1 MNRIINRDILPRI
14 SKISKNNKEKD
25 LLSIAYIT
33 WLIFIIF
40 ALGVVTVNDLKPM
53 FNQLI
58 VNLLNIYYYMEA
70 FILGMDSYL
79 QYNLPYSFDFWSIF
93 VEAINLFVK
102 VFLIAFIP
110 SVIRK
115 VLKKE
120 SFFNEVVILL
130 GAIVTII
137 VSFHLYL
144 EILIVVGLILLL
156 IAFVSI
162 GKNRVYNFVQ
172 NLNYFEEVIWNYF
185 EENPVKIKEKSLIIK
200 FLLTIS
206 FVFVIDFAMVRL
218 LNFNIK
224 FSTILAC
231 SAILLA
237 WLYQNKSVTEP
248 FLLKKLVIYFIFF
261 IATLIGNLKNE
272 LSILETPLL
281 FISIFFTMDRIIA
294 LSKEMRDLIISK
306 SILFYYDHENIK
318 PSILL
323 SEIKE
328 IKYLENVDIG
338 ELELVRQMVIRLRL
352 ELEEEFLILSDI
364 YMKNGYEK
372 YIQFVQ
378 GNVYFINLE
387 LDKIPNYTN
396 LKLILESIF
405 DHNNQK
411 IFIPKLYEEYIY
423 ILISLGEVEKAKE
436 ILDFL
441 RNKIW
446 YNSSMNYEASKQLTD
461 VRFKR
466 LVGVQRTTFEE
477 MLAVLKTAYQRKHAK
492 GGRTP
497 KLSLEDLLMA
507 TLQYMREYRTYE
519 QIAADFGIHES
530 NLIRRSQ
537 WVESTLI
544 QSGFTISKTHLSAE
558 DTVIVDATEV
568 KINRPKKIN

>member
-306 SILFYYDHENIK
+306 SILFYYDYENIK

-436 ILDFL
+436 ILKEVSDYL
-441 RNKIW
+441 TEE
-446 YNSSMNYEASKQLTD
+446 SLNY
-461 VRFKR
+461 
-466 LVGVQRTTFEE
+466 FEKE
-477 MLAVLKTAYQRKHAK
+477 YDKAK
-492 GGRTP
+492 G
-497 KLSLEDLLMA
+497 
-507 TLQYMREYRTYE
+507 
-519 QIAADFGIHES
+519 S
-530 NLIRRSQ
+530 N
-537 WVESTLI
+537 
-544 QSGFTISKTHLSAE
+544 
-558 DTVIVDATEV
+558 
-568 KINRPKKIN
+568 

>member
-79 QYNLPYSFDFWSIF
+79 QYNLPYSFNFWSIF

-436 ILDFL
+436 ILKEVSDYL
-441 RNKIW
+441 TEE
-446 YNSSMNYEASKQLTD
+446 SLNY
-461 VRFKR
+461 
-466 LVGVQRTTFEE
+466 FEKE
-477 MLAVLKTAYQRKHAK
+477 YDKAK
-492 GGRTP
+492 G
-497 KLSLEDLLMA
+497 
-507 TLQYMREYRTYE
+507 
-519 QIAADFGIHES
+519 S
-530 NLIRRSQ
+530 N
-537 WVESTLI
+537 
-544 QSGFTISKTHLSAE
+544 
-558 DTVIVDATEV
+558 
-568 KINRPKKIN
+568 

>member
-79 QYNLPYSFDFWSIF
+79 QHNLPYSFDFWSIF

-130 GAIVTII
+130 GAIVTI
-137 VSFHLYL
+137 L

-436 ILDFL
+436 ILKEVSDYL
-441 RNKIW
+441 TEE
-446 YNSSMNYEASKQLTD
+446 SLNY
-461 VRFKR
+461 
-466 LVGVQRTTFEE
+466 FEKE
-477 MLAVLKTAYQRKHAK
+477 YDKAK
-492 GGRTP
+492 G
-497 KLSLEDLLMA
+497 
-507 TLQYMREYRTYE
+507 
-519 QIAADFGIHES
+519 S
-530 NLIRRSQ
+530 N
-537 WVESTLI
+537 
-544 QSGFTISKTHLSAE
+544 
-558 DTVIVDATEV
+558 
-568 KINRPKKIN
+568 

>member
-110 SVIRK
+110 FVIRK

-137 VSFHLYL
+137 LSFHLYL
-144 EILIVVGLILLL
+144 EILIVVGLVLLL

-200 FLLTIS
+200 ILLTIS

-248 FLLKKLVIYFIFF
+248 FLLKKLAIYFIFF
-261 IATLIGNLKNE
+261 IATLIGNFKNE
-272 LSILETPLL
+272 SSILETPLL

-306 SILFYYDHENIK
+306 SILFYYDHEKIK
-318 PSILL
+318 PAILL
-323 SEIKE
+323 SEMKE

-364 YMKNGYEK
+364 YMNNGYEK

-387 LDKIPNYTN
+387 LDKTPNYAN

-436 ILDFL
+436 ILREVSDYL
-441 RNKIW
+441 TEE
-446 YNSSMNYEASKQLTD
+446 SLNY
-461 VRFKR
+461 
-466 LVGVQRTTFEE
+466 FEKE
-477 MLAVLKTAYQRKHAK
+477 YDKAK
-492 GGRTP
+492 G
-497 KLSLEDLLMA
+497 
-507 TLQYMREYRTYE
+507 
-519 QIAADFGIHES
+519 S
-530 NLIRRSQ
+530 N
-537 WVESTLI
+537 
-544 QSGFTISKTHLSAE
+544 
-558 DTVIVDATEV
+558 
-568 KINRPKKIN
+568 

>member
-436 ILDFL
+436 ILKEVSDYL
-441 RNKIW
+441 TEE
-446 YNSSMNYEASKQLTD
+446 SLNY
-461 VRFKR
+461 
-466 LVGVQRTTFEE
+466 FEKE
-477 MLAVLKTAYQRKHAK
+477 YDKAK
-492 GGRTP
+492 G
-497 KLSLEDLLMA
+497 
-507 TLQYMREYRTYE
+507 
-519 QIAADFGIHES
+519 S
-530 NLIRRSQ
+530 N
-537 WVESTLI
+537 
-544 QSGFTISKTHLSAE
+544 
-558 DTVIVDATEV
+558 
-568 KINRPKKIN
+568 

>member
-130 GAIVTII
+130 GAIVTI
-137 VSFHLYL
+137 L

-206 FVFVIDFAMVRL
+206 FVFVIAFAMVRL

-436 ILDFL
+436 ILKEVSDYL
-441 RNKIW
+441 TEE
-446 YNSSMNYEASKQLTD
+446 SLNY
-461 VRFKR
+461 
-466 LVGVQRTTFEE
+466 FEKE
-477 MLAVLKTAYQRKHAK
+477 YDKAK
-492 GGRTP
+492 G
-497 KLSLEDLLMA
+497 
-507 TLQYMREYRTYE
+507 
-519 QIAADFGIHES
+519 S
-530 NLIRRSQ
+530 N
-537 WVESTLI
+537 
-544 QSGFTISKTHLSAE
+544 
-558 DTVIVDATEV
+558 
-568 KINRPKKIN
+568 

>member
-378 GNVYFINLE
+378 VNVYFINLE

-436 ILDFL
+436 ILKEVSDYL
-441 RNKIW
+441 TEE
-446 YNSSMNYEASKQLTD
+446 SLNY
-461 VRFKR
+461 
-466 LVGVQRTTFEE
+466 FEKE
-477 MLAVLKTAYQRKHAK
+477 YDKAK
-492 GGRTP
+492 G
-497 KLSLEDLLMA
+497 
-507 TLQYMREYRTYE
+507 
-519 QIAADFGIHES
+519 S
-530 NLIRRSQ
+530 N
-537 WVESTLI
+537 
-544 QSGFTISKTHLSAE
+544 
-558 DTVIVDATEV
+558 
-568 KINRPKKIN
+568 

>member
-130 GAIVTII
+130 GAIVTI
-137 VSFHLYL
+137 L

-338 ELELVRQMVIRLRL
+338 ELELVRQMVLRLRL

-436 ILDFL
+436 ILKEVSDYL
-441 RNKIW
+441 TEE
-446 YNSSMNYEASKQLTD
+446 SLNY
-461 VRFKR
+461 
-466 LVGVQRTTFEE
+466 FEKE
-477 MLAVLKTAYQRKHAK
+477 YDKAK
-492 GGRTP
+492 G
-497 KLSLEDLLMA
+497 
-507 TLQYMREYRTYE
+507 
-519 QIAADFGIHES
+519 S
-530 NLIRRSQ
+530 N
-537 WVESTLI
+537 
-544 QSGFTISKTHLSAE
+544 
-558 DTVIVDATEV
+558 
-568 KINRPKKIN
+568 

>member
-1 MNRIINRDILPRI
+1 
-14 SKISKNNKEKD
+14 
-25 LLSIAYIT
+25 
-33 WLIFIIF
+33 
-40 ALGVVTVNDLKPM
+40 
-53 FNQLI
+53 NQLI

-130 GAIVTII
+130 GAIVTI
-137 VSFHLYL
+137 L

-436 ILDFL
+436 ILKEVSDYL
-441 RNKIW
+441 TEE
-446 YNSSMNYEASKQLTD
+446 SLNY
-461 VRFKR
+461 
-466 LVGVQRTTFEE
+466 FEKE
-477 MLAVLKTAYQRKHAK
+477 YDKAK
-492 GGRTP
+492 G
-497 KLSLEDLLMA
+497 
-507 TLQYMREYRTYE
+507 
-519 QIAADFGIHES
+519 S
-530 NLIRRSQ
+530 N
-537 WVESTLI
+537 
-544 QSGFTISKTHLSAE
+544 
-558 DTVIVDATEV
+558 
-568 KINRPKKIN
+568 

>member
-53 FNQLI
+53 FNKLI

-436 ILDFL
+436 ILKEVSDYL
-441 RNKIW
+441 TEE
-446 YNSSMNYEASKQLTD
+446 SLNY
-461 VRFKR
+461 
-466 LVGVQRTTFEE
+466 FEKE
-477 MLAVLKTAYQRKHAK
+477 YDKAK
-492 GGRTP
+492 G
-497 KLSLEDLLMA
+497 
-507 TLQYMREYRTYE
+507 
-519 QIAADFGIHES
+519 S
-530 NLIRRSQ
+530 N
-537 WVESTLI
+537 
-544 QSGFTISKTHLSAE
+544 
-558 DTVIVDATEV
+558 
-568 KINRPKKIN
+568 

>member
-40 ALGVVTVNDLKPM
+40 ALGVVTVNDLKSM

-110 SVIRK
+110 FVIRK

-137 VSFHLYL
+137 LSFHLYL
-144 EILIVVGLILLL
+144 EILIVVGLVLLL

-185 EENPVKIKEKSLIIK
+185 EENPVEIKEKSLIIK
-200 FLLTIS
+200 ILLTIS

-248 FLLKKLVIYFIFF
+248 FLLKKLAIYFIFF
-261 IATLIGNLKNE
+261 IATLIGNFKNE
-272 LSILETPLL
+272 SSILETPLL

-306 SILFYYDHENIK
+306 SILFYYDHEKIK
-318 PSILL
+318 PAILL
-323 SEIKE
+323 SEMKE

-364 YMKNGYEK
+364 YMNNGYEK

-387 LDKIPNYTN
+387 LDKTPNYAN

-436 ILDFL
+436 ILREVSDYL
-441 RNKIW
+441 TEE
-446 YNSSMNYEASKQLTD
+446 SLNY
-461 VRFKR
+461 
-466 LVGVQRTTFEE
+466 FEKE
-477 MLAVLKTAYQRKHAK
+477 YDKAK
-492 GGRTP
+492 G
-497 KLSLEDLLMA
+497 
-507 TLQYMREYRTYE
+507 
-519 QIAADFGIHES
+519 S
-530 NLIRRSQ
+530 N
-537 WVESTLI
+537 
-544 QSGFTISKTHLSAE
+544 
-558 DTVIVDATEV
+558 
-568 KINRPKKIN
+568 

>member
-130 GAIVTII
+130 GAIVTI
-137 VSFHLYL
+137 L

-352 ELEEEFLILSDI
+352 ESEEEFLILSDI

-436 ILDFL
+436 ILKEVSDYL
-441 RNKIW
+441 TEE
-446 YNSSMNYEASKQLTD
+446 SLNY
-461 VRFKR
+461 
-466 LVGVQRTTFEE
+466 FEKE
-477 MLAVLKTAYQRKHAK
+477 YDKAK
-492 GGRTP
+492 G
-497 KLSLEDLLMA
+497 
-507 TLQYMREYRTYE
+507 
-519 QIAADFGIHES
+519 S
-530 NLIRRSQ
+530 N
-537 WVESTLI
+537 
-544 QSGFTISKTHLSAE
+544 
-558 DTVIVDATEV
+558 
-568 KINRPKKIN
+568 

>member
-14 SKISKNNKEKD
+14 SKISKNDKEKD

-110 SVIRK
+110 FVIRK

-137 VSFHLYL
+137 LSFHLYL
-144 EILIVVGLILLL
+144 EILIVVGLVLLL

-185 EENPVKIKEKSLIIK
+185 EENPVEIKEKSLIIK
-200 FLLTIS
+200 ILLTIS

-248 FLLKKLVIYFIFF
+248 FLLKKLAIYFIFF
-261 IATLIGNLKNE
+261 IATLIGNFKNE
-272 LSILETPLL
+272 SSILETPLL

-306 SILFYYDHENIK
+306 SILFYYDHEKIK
-318 PSILL
+318 PAILL
-323 SEIKE
+323 SEMKE

-364 YMKNGYEK
+364 YMNNGYEK

-387 LDKIPNYTN
+387 LDKTPNYAN

-436 ILDFL
+436 ILREVSDYL
-441 RNKIW
+441 TEE
-446 YNSSMNYEASKQLTD
+446 SLNY
-461 VRFKR
+461 
-466 LVGVQRTTFEE
+466 FEKE
-477 MLAVLKTAYQRKHAK
+477 YDKAK
-492 GGRTP
+492 G
-497 KLSLEDLLMA
+497 
-507 TLQYMREYRTYE
+507 
-519 QIAADFGIHES
+519 S
-530 NLIRRSQ
+530 N
-537 WVESTLI
+537 
-544 QSGFTISKTHLSAE
+544 
-558 DTVIVDATEV
+558 
-568 KINRPKKIN
+568 

>member
-162 GKNRVYNFVQ
+162 GKNHVYNFVQ

-436 ILDFL
+436 ILKEVSDYL
-441 RNKIW
+441 TEE
-446 YNSSMNYEASKQLTD
+446 SLNY
-461 VRFKR
+461 
-466 LVGVQRTTFEE
+466 FEKE
-477 MLAVLKTAYQRKHAK
+477 YDKAK
-492 GGRTP
+492 G
-497 KLSLEDLLMA
+497 
-507 TLQYMREYRTYE
+507 
-519 QIAADFGIHES
+519 S
-530 NLIRRSQ
+530 N
-537 WVESTLI
+537 
-544 QSGFTISKTHLSAE
+544 
-558 DTVIVDATEV
+558 
-568 KINRPKKIN
+568 

>member
-110 SVIRK
+110 FVIRK

-130 GAIVTII
+130 GAIVTI
-137 VSFHLYL
+137 L

-248 FLLKKLVIYFIFF
+248 FLLKKLAIYFIFF

-387 LDKIPNYTN
+387 LDKTPNYAN

-436 ILDFL
+436 ILKEVSDYL
-441 RNKIW
+441 TEE
-446 YNSSMNYEASKQLTD
+446 SLNY
-461 VRFKR
+461 
-466 LVGVQRTTFEE
+466 FEKE
-477 MLAVLKTAYQRKHAK
+477 YDKAK
-492 GGRTP
+492 G
-497 KLSLEDLLMA
+497 
-507 TLQYMREYRTYE
+507 
-519 QIAADFGIHES
+519 S
-530 NLIRRSQ
+530 N
-537 WVESTLI
+537 
-544 QSGFTISKTHLSAE
+544 
-558 DTVIVDATEV
+558 
-568 KINRPKKIN
+568 

>member
-130 GAIVTII
+130 GAIVTI
-137 VSFHLYL
+137 L

-387 LDKIPNYTN
+387 LEKIPNYTN

-436 ILDFL
+436 ILKEVSDYL
-441 RNKIW
+441 TEE
-446 YNSSMNYEASKQLTD
+446 SLNY
-461 VRFKR
+461 
-466 LVGVQRTTFEE
+466 FEKE
-477 MLAVLKTAYQRKHAK
+477 YDKAK
-492 GGRTP
+492 G
-497 KLSLEDLLMA
+497 
-507 TLQYMREYRTYE
+507 
-519 QIAADFGIHES
+519 S
-530 NLIRRSQ
+530 N
-537 WVESTLI
+537 
-544 QSGFTISKTHLSAE
+544 
-558 DTVIVDATEV
+558 
-568 KINRPKKIN
+568 

>member
-411 IFIPKLYEEYIY
+411 IFISKLYEEYIY

-436 ILDFL
+436 ILKEVSDYL
-441 RNKIW
+441 TEE
-446 YNSSMNYEASKQLTD
+446 SLNY
-461 VRFKR
+461 
-466 LVGVQRTTFEE
+466 FEKE
-477 MLAVLKTAYQRKHAK
+477 YDKAK
-492 GGRTP
+492 G
-497 KLSLEDLLMA
+497 
-507 TLQYMREYRTYE
+507 
-519 QIAADFGIHES
+519 S
-530 NLIRRSQ
+530 N
-537 WVESTLI
+537 
-544 QSGFTISKTHLSAE
+544 
-558 DTVIVDATEV
+558 
-568 KINRPKKIN
+568 

>member
-130 GAIVTII
+130 GAIVTI
-137 VSFHLYL
+137 L

-436 ILDFL
+436 IL
-441 RNKIW
+441 K
-446 YNSSMNYEASKQLTD
+446 
-461 VRFKR
+461 
-466 LVGVQRTTFEE
+466 
-477 MLAVLKTAYQRKHAK
+477 
-492 GGRTP
+492 
-497 KLSLEDLLMA
+497 
-507 TLQYMREYRTYE
+507 
-519 QIAADFGIHES
+519 
-530 NLIRRSQ
+530 
-537 WVESTLI
+537 
-544 QSGFTISKTHLSAE
+544 
-558 DTVIVDATEV
+558 
-568 KINRPKKIN
+568 

>member
-387 LDKIPNYTN
+387 LDKILNYTN

-436 ILDFL
+436 ILKEVSDYL
-441 RNKIW
+441 TEE
-446 YNSSMNYEASKQLTD
+446 SLNY
-461 VRFKR
+461 
-466 LVGVQRTTFEE
+466 FEKE
-477 MLAVLKTAYQRKHAK
+477 YDKAK
-492 GGRTP
+492 G
-497 KLSLEDLLMA
+497 
-507 TLQYMREYRTYE
+507 
-519 QIAADFGIHES
+519 S
-530 NLIRRSQ
+530 N
-537 WVESTLI
+537 
-544 QSGFTISKTHLSAE
+544 
-558 DTVIVDATEV
+558 
-568 KINRPKKIN
+568 

>member
-130 GAIVTII
+130 GSIVTI
-137 VSFHLYL
+137 L

-436 ILDFL
+436 ILKEVSDYL
-441 RNKIW
+441 TEE
-446 YNSSMNYEASKQLTD
+446 SLNY
-461 VRFKR
+461 
-466 LVGVQRTTFEE
+466 FEKE
-477 MLAVLKTAYQRKHAK
+477 YDKAK
-492 GGRTP
+492 G
-497 KLSLEDLLMA
+497 
-507 TLQYMREYRTYE
+507 
-519 QIAADFGIHES
+519 S
-530 NLIRRSQ
+530 N
-537 WVESTLI
+537 
-544 QSGFTISKTHLSAE
+544 
-558 DTVIVDATEV
+558 
-568 KINRPKKIN
+568 

>member
-261 IATLIGNLKNE
+261 IATLIGNFKNE

-436 ILDFL
+436 ILKEVSDYL
-441 RNKIW
+441 TEE
-446 YNSSMNYEASKQLTD
+446 SLNY
-461 VRFKR
+461 
-466 LVGVQRTTFEE
+466 FEKE
-477 MLAVLKTAYQRKHAK
+477 YDKAK
-492 GGRTP
+492 G
-497 KLSLEDLLMA
+497 
-507 TLQYMREYRTYE
+507 
-519 QIAADFGIHES
+519 S
-530 NLIRRSQ
+530 N
-537 WVESTLI
+537 
-544 QSGFTISKTHLSAE
+544 
-558 DTVIVDATEV
+558 
-568 KINRPKKIN
+568 

>member
-102 VFLIAFIP
+102 VF
-110 SVIRK
+110 
-115 VLKKE
+115 
-120 SFFNEVVILL
+120 
-130 GAIVTII
+130 
-137 VSFHLYL
+137 
-144 EILIVVGLILLL
+144 L

-436 ILDFL
+436 ILKEVSDYL
-441 RNKIW
+441 TEE
-446 YNSSMNYEASKQLTD
+446 SLNY
-461 VRFKR
+461 
-466 LVGVQRTTFEE
+466 FEKE
-477 MLAVLKTAYQRKHAK
+477 YDKAK
-492 GGRTP
+492 G
-497 KLSLEDLLMA
+497 
-507 TLQYMREYRTYE
+507 
-519 QIAADFGIHES
+519 S
-530 NLIRRSQ
+530 N
-537 WVESTLI
+537 
-544 QSGFTISKTHLSAE
+544 
-558 DTVIVDATEV
+558 
-568 KINRPKKIN
+568 

>member
-40 ALGVVTVNDLKPM
+40 ALVVTVNDLKPM

-130 GAIVTII
+130 GAIVTI
-137 VSFHLYL
+137 L

-436 ILDFL
+436 ILKEVSDYL
-441 RNKIW
+441 TEE
-446 YNSSMNYEASKQLTD
+446 SLNY
-461 VRFKR
+461 
-466 LVGVQRTTFEE
+466 FEKE
-477 MLAVLKTAYQRKHAK
+477 YDKAK
-492 GGRTP
+492 G
-497 KLSLEDLLMA
+497 
-507 TLQYMREYRTYE
+507 
-519 QIAADFGIHES
+519 S
-530 NLIRRSQ
+530 N
-537 WVESTLI
+537 
-544 QSGFTISKTHLSAE
+544 
-558 DTVIVDATEV
+558 
-568 KINRPKKIN
+568 

>member
-58 VNLLNIYYYMEA
+58 VNLLNIYYMEA

-110 SVIRK
+110 FVIRK

-137 VSFHLYL
+137 LSFHLYL
-144 EILIVVGLILLL
+144 EILIVVGLVLLL

-185 EENPVKIKEKSLIIK
+185 EENPVEIKEKSLIIK
-200 FLLTIS
+200 ILLTIS

-248 FLLKKLVIYFIFF
+248 FLLKKLAIYFIFF
-261 IATLIGNLKNE
+261 IATLIGNFKNE
-272 LSILETPLL
+272 SSILETPLL

-306 SILFYYDHENIK
+306 SILFYYDHEKIK
-318 PSILL
+318 PAILL
-323 SEIKE
+323 SEMKE

-364 YMKNGYEK
+364 YMNNGYEK

-387 LDKIPNYTN
+387 LDKTPNYAN

-436 ILDFL
+436 ILREVSDYL
-441 RNKIW
+441 TEE
-446 YNSSMNYEASKQLTD
+446 SLNY
-461 VRFKR
+461 
-466 LVGVQRTTFEE
+466 FEKE
-477 MLAVLKTAYQRKHAK
+477 YDKAK
-492 GGRTP
+492 G
-497 KLSLEDLLMA
+497 
-507 TLQYMREYRTYE
+507 
-519 QIAADFGIHES
+519 S
-530 NLIRRSQ
+530 N
-537 WVESTLI
+537 
-544 QSGFTISKTHLSAE
+544 
-558 DTVIVDATEV
+558 
-568 KINRPKKIN
+568 

>member
-1 MNRIINRDILPRI
+1 
-14 SKISKNNKEKD
+14 
-25 LLSIAYIT
+25 
-33 WLIFIIF
+33 
-40 ALGVVTVNDLKPM
+40 
-53 FNQLI
+53 
-58 VNLLNIYYYMEA
+58 
-70 FILGMDSYL
+70 
-79 QYNLPYSFDFWSIF
+79 DFWSIF

-130 GAIVTII
+130 GAIVTI
-137 VSFHLYL
+137 L

-436 ILDFL
+436 ILKEVSDYL
-441 RNKIW
+441 TEE
-446 YNSSMNYEASKQLTD
+446 SLNY
-461 VRFKR
+461 
-466 LVGVQRTTFEE
+466 FEKE
-477 MLAVLKTAYQRKHAK
+477 YDKAK
-492 GGRTP
+492 G
-497 KLSLEDLLMA
+497 
-507 TLQYMREYRTYE
+507 
-519 QIAADFGIHES
+519 S
-530 NLIRRSQ
+530 N
-537 WVESTLI
+537 
-544 QSGFTISKTHLSAE
+544 
-558 DTVIVDATEV
+558 
-568 KINRPKKIN
+568 

>member
-130 GAIVTII
+130 GAIVTI
-137 VSFHLYL
+137 L

-436 ILDFL
+436 ILKEVSDYL
-441 RNKIW
+441 TEE
-446 YNSSMNYEASKQLTD
+446 SLNYSEKEYD
-461 VRFKR
+461 K
-466 LVGVQRTTFEE
+466 
-477 MLAVLKTAYQRKHAK
+477 AK
-492 GGRTP
+492 G
-497 KLSLEDLLMA
+497 
-507 TLQYMREYRTYE
+507 
-519 QIAADFGIHES
+519 S
-530 NLIRRSQ
+530 N
-537 WVESTLI
+537 
-544 QSGFTISKTHLSAE
+544 
-558 DTVIVDATEV
+558 
-568 KINRPKKIN
+568 

>member
-120 SFFNEVVILL
+120 RFFNEVVILL

-436 ILDFL
+436 ILKEVSDYL
-441 RNKIW
+441 TEE
-446 YNSSMNYEASKQLTD
+446 SLNY
-461 VRFKR
+461 
-466 LVGVQRTTFEE
+466 FEKE
-477 MLAVLKTAYQRKHAK
+477 YDKAK
-492 GGRTP
+492 G
-497 KLSLEDLLMA
+497 
-507 TLQYMREYRTYE
+507 
-519 QIAADFGIHES
+519 S
-530 NLIRRSQ
+530 N
-537 WVESTLI
+537 
-544 QSGFTISKTHLSAE
+544 
-558 DTVIVDATEV
+558 
-568 KINRPKKIN
+568 

>member
-294 LSKEMRDLIISK
+294 LSKEIRDLIISK

-436 ILDFL
+436 ILKEVSDYL
-441 RNKIW
+441 TEE
-446 YNSSMNYEASKQLTD
+446 SLNY
-461 VRFKR
+461 
-466 LVGVQRTTFEE
+466 FEKE
-477 MLAVLKTAYQRKHAK
+477 YDKAK
-492 GGRTP
+492 G
-497 KLSLEDLLMA
+497 
-507 TLQYMREYRTYE
+507 
-519 QIAADFGIHES
+519 S
-530 NLIRRSQ
+530 N
-537 WVESTLI
+537 
-544 QSGFTISKTHLSAE
+544 
-558 DTVIVDATEV
+558 
-568 KINRPKKIN
+568 

>member
-1 MNRIINRDILPRI
+1 MNRIINRDILPKI

-436 ILDFL
+436 ILKEVSDYL
-441 RNKIW
+441 TEE
-446 YNSSMNYEASKQLTD
+446 SLNY
-461 VRFKR
+461 
-466 LVGVQRTTFEE
+466 FEKE
-477 MLAVLKTAYQRKHAK
+477 YDKAK
-492 GGRTP
+492 G
-497 KLSLEDLLMA
+497 
-507 TLQYMREYRTYE
+507 
-519 QIAADFGIHES
+519 S
-530 NLIRRSQ
+530 N
-537 WVESTLI
+537 
-544 QSGFTISKTHLSAE
+544 
-558 DTVIVDATEV
+558 
-568 KINRPKKIN
+568 

>member
-110 SVIRK
+110 FVIRK

-137 VSFHLYL
+137 LSFHLYL
-144 EILIVVGLILLL
+144 EILIVVGLVLLL

-172 NLNYFEEVIWNYF
+172 NLNYFEEVIWNCF
-185 EENPVKIKEKSLIIK
+185 EENPVEIKEKSLIIK
-200 FLLTIS
+200 ILLTIS

-248 FLLKKLVIYFIFF
+248 FLLKKLAIYFIFF
-261 IATLIGNLKNE
+261 IATLIGNFKNE
-272 LSILETPLL
+272 SSILETPLL

-306 SILFYYDHENIK
+306 SILFYYDHEKIK
-318 PSILL
+318 PAILL
-323 SEIKE
+323 SEMKE

-364 YMKNGYEK
+364 YMNNGYEK

-387 LDKIPNYTN
+387 LDKTPNYAN

-436 ILDFL
+436 ILREVSDYL
-441 RNKIW
+441 TEE
-446 YNSSMNYEASKQLTD
+446 SLNY
-461 VRFKR
+461 
-466 LVGVQRTTFEE
+466 FEKE
-477 MLAVLKTAYQRKHAK
+477 YDKAK
-492 GGRTP
+492 G
-497 KLSLEDLLMA
+497 
-507 TLQYMREYRTYE
+507 
-519 QIAADFGIHES
+519 S
-530 NLIRRSQ
+530 N
-537 WVESTLI
+537 
-544 QSGFTISKTHLSAE
+544 
-558 DTVIVDATEV
+558 
-568 KINRPKKIN
+568 

>member
-156 IAFVSI
+156 IAFVSL

-436 ILDFL
+436 ILKEVSDYL
-441 RNKIW
+441 TEE
-446 YNSSMNYEASKQLTD
+446 SLNY
-461 VRFKR
+461 
-466 LVGVQRTTFEE
+466 FEKE
-477 MLAVLKTAYQRKHAK
+477 YDKAK
-492 GGRTP
+492 G
-497 KLSLEDLLMA
+497 
-507 TLQYMREYRTYE
+507 
-519 QIAADFGIHES
+519 S
-530 NLIRRSQ
+530 N
-537 WVESTLI
+537 
-544 QSGFTISKTHLSAE
+544 
-558 DTVIVDATEV
+558 
-568 KINRPKKIN
+568 

>member
-40 ALGVVTVNDLKPM
+40 SLGVVTVNDLKPM

-436 ILDFL
+436 ILKEVSDYL
-441 RNKIW
+441 TEE
-446 YNSSMNYEASKQLTD
+446 SLNY
-461 VRFKR
+461 
-466 LVGVQRTTFEE
+466 FEKE
-477 MLAVLKTAYQRKHAK
+477 YDKAK
-492 GGRTP
+492 G
-497 KLSLEDLLMA
+497 
-507 TLQYMREYRTYE
+507 
-519 QIAADFGIHES
+519 S
-530 NLIRRSQ
+530 N
-537 WVESTLI
+537 
-544 QSGFTISKTHLSAE
+544 
-558 DTVIVDATEV
+558 
-568 KINRPKKIN
+568 

>member
-130 GAIVTII
+130 GAIVT
-137 VSFHLYL
+137 LL

-436 ILDFL
+436 ILKEVSDYL
-441 RNKIW
+441 TEE
-446 YNSSMNYEASKQLTD
+446 SLNY
-461 VRFKR
+461 
-466 LVGVQRTTFEE
+466 FEKE
-477 MLAVLKTAYQRKHAK
+477 YDKAK
-492 GGRTP
+492 G
-497 KLSLEDLLMA
+497 
-507 TLQYMREYRTYE
+507 
-519 QIAADFGIHES
+519 S
-530 NLIRRSQ
+530 N
-537 WVESTLI
+537 
-544 QSGFTISKTHLSAE
+544 
-558 DTVIVDATEV
+558 
-568 KINRPKKIN
+568 

>member
-130 GAIVTII
+130 GAIVTI
-137 VSFHLYL
+137 L

-436 ILDFL
+436 IL
-441 RNKIW
+441 K
-446 YNSSMNYEASKQLTD
+446 
-461 VRFKR
+461 
-466 LVGVQRTTFEE
+466 
-477 MLAVLKTAYQRKHAK
+477 
-492 GGRTP
+492 
-497 KLSLEDLLMA
+497 
-507 TLQYMREYRTYE
+507 
-519 QIAADFGIHES
+519 
-530 NLIRRSQ
+530 
-537 WVESTLI
+537 
-544 QSGFTISKTHLSAE
+544 
-558 DTVIVDATEV
+558 EV
-568 KINRPKKIN
+568 SDYL

>member
-130 GAIVTII
+130 GAIVTI
-137 VSFHLYL
+137 L

-338 ELELVRQMVIRLRL
+338 ELELVRQMGIRLRL

-436 ILDFL
+436 ILKEVSDYL
-441 RNKIW
+441 TEE
-446 YNSSMNYEASKQLTD
+446 SLNY
-461 VRFKR
+461 
-466 LVGVQRTTFEE
+466 FEKE
-477 MLAVLKTAYQRKHAK
+477 YDKAK
-492 GGRTP
+492 G
-497 KLSLEDLLMA
+497 
-507 TLQYMREYRTYE
+507 
-519 QIAADFGIHES
+519 S
-530 NLIRRSQ
+530 N
-537 WVESTLI
+537 
-544 QSGFTISKTHLSAE
+544 
-558 DTVIVDATEV
+558 
-568 KINRPKKIN
+568 

>member
-396 LKLILESIF
+396 LKLVLESIF

-436 ILDFL
+436 ILKEVSDYL
-441 RNKIW
+441 TEE
-446 YNSSMNYEASKQLTD
+446 SLNY
-461 VRFKR
+461 
-466 LVGVQRTTFEE
+466 FEKE
-477 MLAVLKTAYQRKHAK
+477 YDKAK
-492 GGRTP
+492 G
-497 KLSLEDLLMA
+497 
-507 TLQYMREYRTYE
+507 
-519 QIAADFGIHES
+519 S
-530 NLIRRSQ
+530 N
-537 WVESTLI
+537 
-544 QSGFTISKTHLSAE
+544 
-558 DTVIVDATEV
+558 
-568 KINRPKKIN
+568 

>member
-130 GAIVTII
+130 GAIVTI
-137 VSFHLYL
+137 L

-338 ELELVRQMVIRLRL
+338 ELELVRQMVIRLCL

-436 ILDFL
+436 ILKEVSDYL
-441 RNKIW
+441 TEE
-446 YNSSMNYEASKQLTD
+446 SLNY
-461 VRFKR
+461 
-466 LVGVQRTTFEE
+466 FEKE
-477 MLAVLKTAYQRKHAK
+477 YDKAK
-492 GGRTP
+492 G
-497 KLSLEDLLMA
+497 
-507 TLQYMREYRTYE
+507 
-519 QIAADFGIHES
+519 S
-530 NLIRRSQ
+530 N
-537 WVESTLI
+537 
-544 QSGFTISKTHLSAE
+544 
-558 DTVIVDATEV
+558 
-568 KINRPKKIN
+568 